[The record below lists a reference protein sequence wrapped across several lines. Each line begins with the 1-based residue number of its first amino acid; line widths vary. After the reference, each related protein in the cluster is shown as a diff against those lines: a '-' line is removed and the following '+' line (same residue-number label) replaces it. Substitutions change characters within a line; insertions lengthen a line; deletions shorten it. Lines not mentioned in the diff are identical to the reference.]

1 MKSSILE
8 VKPLE
13 IFDTE
18 VLDFLDDFSKTLL
31 KQKQHPELIALGFW
45 LRGSHIQKIK
55 EEFFKKHDNEVL
67 LPRGVVFHI
76 APSNVDTI
84 FIYSLVVSMLVGNI
98 NILRVSDKKN
108 PQVEFLL
115 QIFNQV
121 LQNHQEIKQRV
132 FIYRYGYDEKITKE
146 LSSLC
151 DVRIIW
157 GGDETIKYIRTIPIK
172 PTSIELTFADKFS
185 YLLLDMKN
193 TTFDNSFYEKL
204 YRDSFTFLQ
213 NACSSVRVICFL
225 NATKSKKERFWDE
238 FEEFVKQKH
247 PLLEAKHITD
257 KLTSQSIMATSG
269 KISINNKE
277 FLNIVKLQNLQ
288 DIQKEYHCGFG
299 LFYDVDIASLEEF
312 FNYTTKKDQTVVV
325 SGIEKEE
332 ILKALKTTTPKGVDR
347 VVKLGDAM
355 EFNYL
360 WDGFD
365 MLSSLCRIVD
375 VDI

>member
-1 MKSSILE
+1 MKNTILE
-8 VKPLE
+8 TKPLK
-13 IFDTE
+13 IFDSKL
-18 VLDFLDDFSKTLL
+18 LDFLNEFSKILL
-31 KQKQHPELIALGFW
+31 KQKQYPELIALGFW

-55 EEFFKKHDNEVL
+55 EEFLKKHNNEVL

-98 NILRVSDKKN
+98 NIIRVSDKKN

-115 QIFNQV
+115 HIFNQI
-121 LQNHQEIKQRV
+121 LENHQEIKQRV
-132 FIYRYGYDEKITKE
+132 FIYRYGYDDEITKE
-146 LSSLC
+146 LSTLC

-157 GGDETIKYIRTIPIK
+157 GGDETIKHIRTIPIK
-172 PTSIELTFADKFS
+172 ATSVELTFADKFS

-225 NATKSKKERFWDE
+225 NATESKKDRFWEE
-238 FEEFVKQKH
+238 FEEFVKQKS
-247 PLLEAKHITD
+247 PLIEVKHITD
-257 KLTSQSIMATSG
+257 KLTSQTIMATSG
-269 KISINNKE
+269 NISINNKE
-277 FLNIVKLQNLQ
+277 FLSIVKLKNLQ

-299 LFYDVDIASLEEF
+299 LFYDVDIDSLEEF
-312 FNYTTKKDQTVVV
+312 FNYSTKKDQTVVV
-325 SGIEKEE
+325 SGIKKAEV
-332 ILKALKTTTPKGVDR
+332 LKALESTTPKGIDR
-347 VVKLGDAM
+347 IVKLGDAM